1 MTVRVAEHETFMNI
15 FFDWVAGLVA
25 LFAII
30 WTLLPLLRH
39 DVWWIRV
46 FDFPRVQVTVLSVL
60 VLAFYISLAGWR
72 EVEDKVLIAVL
83 SLCIVFQLIRIAR
96 YTALYPKQLKSAFAS
111 NPDEMLNV
119 LVANVLTP
127 NRNVEALLQLIR
139 ERDPDIVLAVETD
152 DWWQS
157 HLDTLD
163 AAYPY
168 SVKCPLDNLYGMHLY
183 SRLELVDPE
192 VLFLV
197 EDDVPSMHADVVLR
211 SGHRVELHCLH
222 PAPPS
227 PTENLTSAERDAELL
242 VVAKSID
249 SQARSVIVMGDMN
262 DVAWS
267 DSTRLFQNV
276 SGLLDPRIG
285 RGMYSTFHA
294 KYPFLRWPLDHV
306 FCSSDF
312 TLVSLARLGNIGSDH
327 FPIHAVLQHTPGVE
341 SIHEEP
347 EADSADHEL
356 AQEKIDKVSADE
368 SALQ

>member
-1 MTVRVAEHETFMNI
+1 MNV
-15 FFDWVAGLVA
+15 FFDWFAALVA
-25 LFAII
+25 IFAII
-30 WTLLPLLRH
+30 WTLLPFFRH
-39 DVWWIRV
+39 DAWWIRA
-46 FDFPRVQVTVLSVL
+46 FEFPRVQVTTLSFV
-60 VLAFYISLAGWR
+60 VLAFYIAVAGWR
-72 EVEDKVLIAVL
+72 DAEDKLLIAVL
-83 SLCIVFQLIRIAR
+83 SLCIAFQLIRIAR
-96 YTALYPKQLKSAFAS
+96 YTPLYPRQLKSALAS
-111 NPDEMLNV
+111 SPDEMLS
-119 LVANVLTP
+119 LMVANVLTP
-127 NRNVEALLQLIR
+127 NRNAEALLQLIR

-157 HLDTLD
+157 HLDTLESE
-163 AAYPY
+163 YPY
-168 SVKCPLDNLYGMHLY
+168 SVKHPLDNLYGMHLY

-192 VLFLV
+192 LLFLV

-227 PTENLTSAERDAELL
+227 PTENPTSAERDAELL
-242 VVAKSID
+242 VVAKSLD

-267 DSTRLFQNV
+267 ATTRLFQNV

-312 TLVSLARLGNIGSDH
+312 TLVSLARLGDIGSDH
-327 FPIHAVLQHTPGVE
+327 FPIHAVLQHSPGVE
-341 SIHEEP
+341 SVHEEP

-356 AQEKIDKVSADE
+356 AQKKIDKVAADE
-368 SALQ
+368 GALQ